1 MRQLLP
7 FPADDVEPYDV
18 YRVTPDV
25 GCVRI
30 NMVSSVDGAVTDAQG
45 RAGGLGGDGDWEI
58 FRALRALVDG
68 VLVGAGTAR
77 IEGYGPHRLPAE
89 LAARRR
95 ADGRP
100 APAAMIVVSRSL
112 DLDPA
117 SALFADA
124 VTPTIVLT
132 GAASA
137 DGAPDAL
144 RRAARFVVA
153 GDTEVDLAA
162 GLRLLADEHGIRH
175 VLCEGGPLLNRSL
188 LATGLVDELCLTVA
202 PLLSGGGGRGL
213 VSPPAVPAALELRGL
228 CEQDGELYARYGV
241 HVLGDPEADGD
252 RPTDERG

>member
-18 YRVTPDV
+18 YRVAPDP

-30 NMVSSVDGAVTDAQG
+30 NMVSSVDGRVTDAEG
-45 RAGGLGGDGDWEI
+45 RSGGLGGDGDWQV
-58 FRALRALVDG
+58 FRSLRALADG

-77 IEGYGPHRLPAE
+77 AEGYGPHRLTAD

-100 APAAMIVVSRSL
+100 APAAVVVVSSSL
-112 DLDPA
+112 DLDP
-117 SALFADA
+117 STPLFADA
-124 VTPTIVLT
+124 VTPTMVLT
-132 GAASA
+132 SAGSA

-144 RRAARFVVA
+144 RRAATFVVA
-153 GDTEVDLAA
+153 GDVNVDLAE

-175 VLCEGGPLLNRSL
+175 VLCEGGPALNTAL
-188 LATGLVDELCLTVA
+188 LATGRVDELCITVA
-202 PLLSGGGGRGL
+202 PLMTGRYGHGI
-213 VSPPAVPAALELRGL
+213 VTPPAVAAGLELRSL

-241 HVLGDPEADGD
+241 RVLGDPEADGD